1 MATTE
6 YPTLS
11 SFPPLS
17 AEEIAALPPPPKLAH
32 SYNSRGELGMFV
44 NPWACSCET
53 CEDYKSS
60 RRAEPADA
68 PAPTPVSLTTVPPS
82 LPPPRPLSEVL
93 AAEALVQ
100 LHRSTMFSS
109 APALGRT
116 VTGFHYRPSD
126 DDEEEDGIGPTES
139 VTYTGIPRS
148 LGPSPAGVWA
158 ESLRPSATGSWVSI
172 LSPPPPAP
180 TGGIG
185 LSSRAY
191 GAVRFWTPD
200 VMPSTIK
207 VTLTPEQMATLKSG
221 LREYTEY
228 LTEQQGECDHEGCRS
243 HDEMAA
249 QDMLFDELDRKIME
263 IDDIL
268 AVLAA
273 AEEE

>member
-11 SFPPLS
+11 SFPPLT
-17 AEEIAALPPPPKLAH
+17 AEEIAALPAPPPLAH

-44 NPWACSCET
+44 NPWACSCVT

-60 RRAEPADA
+60 RCTE
-68 PAPTPVSLTTVPPS
+68 TPVSLTTVPPP
-82 LPPPRPLSEVL
+82 LPPPRPIGEMM

-100 LHRSTMFSS
+100 LHRSAMFSP

-126 DDEEEDGIGPTES
+126 GEDDEEDGIGPTES
-139 VTYTGIPRS
+139 IAYTG
-148 LGPSPAGVWA
+148 LPALA
-158 ESLRPSATGSWVSI
+158 RSATSSWVSPA
-172 LSPPPPAP
+172 SPSVSLLAPAP
-180 TGGIG
+180 TGGLG
-185 LSSRAY
+185 LSSRAH
-191 GAVRFWTPD
+191 GAVRFWTPEAT
-200 VMPSTIK
+200 PSTIK

-228 LTEQQGECDHEGCRS
+228 LTEQQGECDHSGCRS

-249 QDMLFDELDRKIME
+249 QDMRFDELDRKIME